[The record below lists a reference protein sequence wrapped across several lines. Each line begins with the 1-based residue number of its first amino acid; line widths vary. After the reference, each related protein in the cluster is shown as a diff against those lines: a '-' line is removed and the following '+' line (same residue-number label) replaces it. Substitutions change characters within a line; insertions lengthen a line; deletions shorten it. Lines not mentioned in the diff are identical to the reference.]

1 MSTKKSVYSLDYIEA
16 CAVAIVDLRET
27 FARPFTRAEREPY
40 RRILAAFDVEGLFDD
55 VPADRLDYYYK
66 LISSLREAIDPEN
79 RVKAR
84 RSVMTPR
91 DMHDRMSLFNEL
103 YDGLRIISSELAA
116 GAGQAIDPEQMA
128 RVEAF
133 TRVTRSKPRRGRQPG
148 GKKKQQ
154 QAATMKRSQDF
165 IQLML
170 FSFN

>member
-40 RRILAAFDVEGLFDD
+40 RRILAAFDAEGLFDD

-66 LISSLREAIDPEN
+66 LISDLREAIDPEN
-79 RVKAR
+79 KVSAR
-84 RSVMTPR
+84 RPIMTPR
-91 DMHDRMSLFNEL
+91 DVHDRMSLFNEL

-116 GAGQAIDPEQMA
+116 GAGKVIDHEQMA
-128 RVEAF
+128 KVEAF
-133 TRVTRSKPRRGRQPG
+133 TRVTRSKPRRGKQSG
-148 GKKKQQ
+148 GKKKQ
-154 QAATMKRSQDF
+154 QAATMKRSQEF

>member
-40 RRILAAFDVEGLFDD
+40 RRILAAFDTEGLFDD
-55 VPADRLDYYYK
+55 VPPDRLDYYYK
-66 LISSLREAIDPEN
+66 LISDLREAIDPEN
-79 RVKAR
+79 KVSAR
-84 RSVMTPR
+84 RPIMTPR
-91 DMHDRMSLFNEL
+91 DVHDRMSLFNEL

-116 GAGQAIDPEQMA
+116 GAGKVIDHEQMA
-128 RVEAF
+128 KVEAF

-154 QAATMKRSQDF
+154 QATMQRSQEF

>member
-1 MSTKKSVYSLDYIEA
+1 MSTKKSVCSLDYIEA

-40 RRILAAFDVEGLFDD
+40 RRILAAFDADGLFDD

-66 LISSLREAIDPEN
+66 LISDLREAIDPEN
-79 RVKAR
+79 KVKAR
-84 RSVMTPR
+84 RPIMTPR
-91 DMHDRMSLFNEL
+91 DVHDRMSLFNEL

-116 GAGQAIDPEQMA
+116 GAGRVIDPEQMA
-128 RVEAF
+128 KVESF
-133 TRVTRSKPRRGRQPG
+133 TRVTRSKPRRGKQPG

-154 QAATMKRSQDF
+154 QATMQRSQEF